1 MSEKRENKGKG
12 AGKFLIAEKL
22 MKKYGAGSTG
32 KTGFISSTSVLLEG
46 VHFSLVYFPLS
57 HLGYKAAI
65 SAIAGIYSG
74 GAVPEQLTLNIAIGT
89 RHNIE
94 DIELITEGAS
104 LACRNHSLTITGIS
118 LETSLTGLTVAAT
131 ALGKSDPRYNAGA
144 VPSGSDLI
152 CVTGDLGGAWA
163 GLHILERER
172 KVFEESG
179 GAQPEL
185 EKYSYI
191 IGKQLKPEFPAA
203 MISSLADKGIRIT
216 SMTVTSEGLASDTI
230 AMCRKAGVGSVL
242 YAERLPVA
250 AETREAAEEMN
261 LEPVI
266 GALNG
271 GDDYEILFTIPV
283 TQHQDIQNIKGITII
298 GHVTPP
304 EEGCNLSLGDGSLTR
319 LMAPGWEG
327 EI

>member
-1 MSEKRENKGKG
+1 MPEKKENKNKG
-12 AGKFLIAEKL
+12 EGKFLIAEKL
-22 MKKYGAGSTG
+22 IKKYGGKPGETG
-32 KTGFISSTSVLLEG
+32 CISSTSLLLEG
-46 VHFSLVYFPLS
+46 IHFSLVYFPLS

-74 GAVPEQLTLNIAIGT
+74 GGIPEQLTVSIGIGT
-89 RHNIE
+89 RHNID
-94 DIELITEGAS
+94 DIEMITEGVS

-118 LETSLTGLTVAAT
+118 LETSLTGLTVAVT
-131 ALGKSDPRYNAGA
+131 ALGKSGLFYNAVA
-144 VPSGSDLI
+144 SPSVTDLI

-179 GAQPEL
+179 GAQPQL
-185 EKYSYI
+185 EKHSYI
-191 IGKQLKPEFPAA
+191 IEKQLKPELPAA
-203 MISSLADKGIRIT
+203 LISSLAGQGINLT

-230 AMCRKAGVGSVL
+230 ALCRKAGVGSVL
-242 YAERLPVA
+242 YADRLPVA

-271 GDDYEILFTIPV
+271 GDDFELLFTIPV
-283 TQHQDIQNIKGITII
+283 TQHKEIEKMEGVTII
-298 GHVTPP
+298 GHITSA

-327 EI
+327 EL

>member
-1 MSEKRENKGKG
+1 MAEKKENKNKG
-12 AGKFLIAEKL
+12 AGKFLIAEEL
-22 MKKYGAGSTG
+22 MKKYGAGSAG
-32 KTGFISSTSVLLEG
+32 ESGFISSTSLLLEG

-74 GAVPEQLTLNIAIGT
+74 GAIPEQLTLSIAIGT
-89 RHNIE
+89 RHNID
-94 DIELITEGAS
+94 DIEMITEGVS

-131 ALGKSDPRYNAGA
+131 ALGKSGPLYNVEA
-144 VPSGSDLI
+144 VPSSSDLI

-179 GAQPEL
+179 GAQPQL
-185 EKYSYI
+185 DKYSYVI
-191 IGKQLKPEFPAA
+191 EKQLKPEFPAA
-203 MISSLADKGIRIT
+203 IISSLADKGIKLT

-230 AMCRKAGVGSVL
+230 ALCRKAGVGSVL

-250 AETREAAEEMN
+250 AETKEAAEEMS

-271 GDDYEILFTIPV
+271 GDDYEILFTVPV
-283 TQHQDIQNIKGITII
+283 TQYKELQNLEGVTII
-298 GHVTPP
+298 GHITSP